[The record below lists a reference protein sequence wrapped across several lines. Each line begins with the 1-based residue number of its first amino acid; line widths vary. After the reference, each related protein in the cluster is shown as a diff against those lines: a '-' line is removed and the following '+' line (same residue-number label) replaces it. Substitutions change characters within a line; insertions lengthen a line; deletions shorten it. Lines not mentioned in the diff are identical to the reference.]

1 MVVKLLGPLSRCI
14 AGNSHLERLDIKSL
28 TKKVF
33 IVGIYAPEFIHHVL
47 STHSQSILK
56 LKIPIIHPSSFHL
69 QLILSSCK
77 HLRALWIG
85 TNRELMVNG
94 FSNDKIFADLYSND

>member
-1 MVVKLLGPLSRCI
+1 MIVKLLGPLSRCI

-28 TKKVF
+28 ASKVLT
-33 IVGIYAPEFIHHVL
+33 VGTHAPEFISHVL
-47 STHSQSILK
+47 STHSESLLK

-77 HLRALWIG
+77 HLQTLWIG
-85 TNRELMVNG
+85 INRELMVN
-94 FSNDKIFADLYSND
+94 IFLNEDGIDLYSNN